1 MWHVERVDILARS
14 SGIREELRR
23 LRNGYFIYRME
34 EVMRQNL
41 KLKGRLQNYLSWPL
55 ILMIPFI
62 IINIPVYLENVEAG
76 GLISA
81 FLVVYFVCLV
91 PN

>member
-1 MWHVERVDILARS
+1 
-14 SGIREELRR
+14 
-23 LRNGYFIYRME
+23 
-34 EVMRQNL
+34 MRQNL

-81 FLVVYFVCLV
+81 FLVVYFVCVFVAYQRTKPVLIDEV
-91 PN
+91 SG